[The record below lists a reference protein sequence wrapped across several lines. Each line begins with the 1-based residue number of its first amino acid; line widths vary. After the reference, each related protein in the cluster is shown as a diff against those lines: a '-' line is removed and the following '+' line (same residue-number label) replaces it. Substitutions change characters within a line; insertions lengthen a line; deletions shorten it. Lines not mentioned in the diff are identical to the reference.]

1 MLFFALPNTNRE
13 LLYGNFDLDAMAAAR
28 TQYQSKR
35 VIENQIYKTNFKL
48 CQEYYF
54 SIKFL
59 LFFFIIW
66 LVIFTWN

>member
-35 VIENQIYKTNFKL
+35 VIENQI
-48 CQEYYF
+48 
-54 SIKFL
+54 
-59 LFFFIIW
+59 
-66 LVIFTWN
+66 